1 MFQEKL
7 TVLCLFQV
15 SEVGKRLD
23 PQVTIY
29 ASLIILQHILL
40 HEHHLRVLVFAYV
53 QHLRWQILS
62 DVKIEELLTQV
73 KLFAAVFDTLRVFID
88 LEQEEHI
95 VLVNFVV
102 VFLDQVVDV
111 FLNFSHFFSR

>member
-40 HEHHLRVLVFAYV
+40 HEHHLRVLVFAHV

-102 VFLDQVVDV
+102 VFLNQVVDV
-111 FLNFSHFFSR
+111 FLNFAHLFS